1 MHSIQKTDLSVFYNH
16 QLNYHNQVL
25 NYKHDVIDVAILDD
39 FILLL
44 YVNIICCYLFD

>member
-16 QLNYHNQVL
+16 QLYHNQFL
-25 NYKHDVIDVAILDD
+25 NYKHDVIDVTILDD
-39 FILLL
+39 LILLL